1 MRSSSQGSA
10 QPLSPGGITG
20 IVLGVV
26 AVMAMLSI
34 LWLRRRTRNKTSQ
47 GVIEPF
53 NSKVAIKVDRSNR
66 DRDSDLGM
74 VINTRFAGTELM
86 ERDQMANGP
95 PESPPPY
102 SLLDD
107 PQSTAFRAGTTGTT
121 RTGEARASTVMSQM
135 WSSPKR
141 SI

>member
-1 MRSSSQGSA
+1 MTEMSVRSSSS

-20 IVLGVV
+20 LALGVV

-34 LWLRRRTRNKTSQ
+34 LWLRRRTRNETSQ

-53 NSKVAIKVDRSNR
+53 NSEVAIKVDRSNR
-66 DRDSDLGM
+66 ERDNNLGV
-74 VINTRFAGTELM
+74 VINPRFAGTELM
-86 ERDQMANGP
+86 ERSSMVNGP

-107 PQSTAFRAGTTGTT
+107 PQRMAFHAGTTC
-121 RTGEARASTVMSQM
+121 TGEARASTVTSQM

-141 SI
+141 SM